1 MTSSSFSM
9 MDPTDD
15 AILTAGLDD
24 VTTMSRILHEVH
36 HAEDHSVLE
45 ITQDGI
51 RIITAV
57 GKTFQ
62 VSAFFA
68 ASVFQRYKFD
78 RDNHEQVHFRFM
90 LRDFIESLNLLRDD
104 PIVEGDKVPLQDEGA
119 EDNDLMKTSL
129 YIQYRKKGAPLK
141 LRLENKSNYVI
152 NCDLNAFNS
161 ASDQWFYPLAFA
173 EFEEYA
179 IIALNSRKFY
189 EYVSGL
195 DLVSS
200 LHVHLVM
207 GRGEVPL
214 KLSTKSTELGEVE
227 LEITHNEIEIIRRE
241 IIVSDNCLF
250 SFSYKTQFI
259 KPALDALRTSSFIR
273 MKCSSSGLLCIEHFH
288 EDLPDSRS
296 TLDGPFMRPN
306 TTKFMTSTQN
316 EPDIMTD
323 FNQPQK
329 KRSSVEYFI
338 LSEAR
343 PIDACPF

>member
-9 MDPTDD
+9 MDPTDE
-15 AILTAGLDD
+15 AIFTAGLDD

-36 HAEDHSVLE
+36 HADDHSVLE

-68 ASVFQRYKFD
+68 ASAFQRYKFD
-78 RDNHEQVHFRFM
+78 YDNYNRIHFRFM

-104 PIVEGDKVPLQDEGA
+104 PIVEGDKVLQQDER
-119 EDNDLMKTSL
+119 EEQDLIKTSL
-129 YIQYRKKGAPLK
+129 YIQYRKKGSPLK

-161 ASDQWFYPLAFA
+161 ASDQWFQPLAFTD
-173 EFEEYA
+173 FEEHA
-179 IIALNSRKFY
+179 MIVLNSRKFY

-195 DLVSS
+195 DLVLSAN
-200 LHVHLVM
+200 VHLVM
-207 GRGEVPL
+207 SRGEVPL
-214 KLSTKSTELGEVE
+214 KLSTKSTELGEAE
-227 LEITHNEIEIIRRE
+227 LEITHNEIEIIKKE
-241 IIVSDNCLF
+241 IVVTDNCLF
-250 SFSYKTQFI
+250 SFNYKTQFI
-259 KPALDALRTSSFIR
+259 KPALDALRASNFIR
-273 MKCSSSGLLCIEHFH
+273 MKCSSNGLLCIEHFH
-288 EDLPDSRS
+288 EDISDLNS
-296 TLDGPFMRPN
+296 TLDCAFLRQKNDNFMS
-306 TTKFMTSTQN
+306 STQN
-316 EPDIMTD
+316 AIDITTD
-323 FNQPQK
+323 FNQPQR